1 MDVAH
6 LAVDLGKFRLTIGTQ
21 VLITEALHHLEV
33 PVDTGDH
40 Q

>member
-6 LAVDLGKFRLTIGTQ
+6 LAVDLGELRLTIGTQ
-21 VLITEALHHLEV
+21 ILISEALHHLEV
-33 PVDTGDH
+33 PVDTGNH